1 MWQRD
6 FFKCKILS
14 SPVMLIS
21 KMGLIEQNQ
30 NRSMIQVPQTSSEQV
45 NTEGQGKSEEQ
56 LPKKL

>member
-1 MWQRD
+1 M
-6 FFKCKILS
+6 S

-56 LPKKL
+56 LPKKTVG